1 MPVILAFPVTFDTQ
15 QNPKMT
21 SFIDDDY
28 KRSII
33 EHMNSDHA
41 DALVLYIKA
50 YSSNFVGDIENSPIK
65 VTMTDID
72 ESGVTLEVKSEK
84 TATESGRSVNIQFAD
99 AVKLQRLTRAE
110 DVRSVLVLMTKQA
123 RTLLESP

>member
-1 MPVILAFPVTFDTQ
+1 MPVILVVPATIDARRNPV
-15 QNPKMT
+15 MT

-33 EHMNSDHA
+33 EHMNSDHT

-50 YSSNFVGDIENSPIK
+50 YSSHVVSDIENPAIK

-72 ESGVTLEVKSEK
+72 EIGVTLDVKSEK
-84 TATESGRSVNIQFAD
+84 TATESGRSVSIRFAD
-99 AVKLQRLTRAE
+99 AVKLKRLTRAE

-123 RTLLESP
+123 RTSLESP